1 MKIYYDED
9 ANIDL
14 IKGMRVA
21 VIGYGSQGHAHA
33 NNLHDSGVNVVVGL
47 RNGSNSWSKAEEA
60 GLKVEEVQDAVNNSD
75 LVMILAPDEFQKDIY
90 EKQIQPNL
98 KDNAILAFAHGFNIH
113 FNKIITDDSN
123 SVIMIAPKGPG
134 HTVRSTYKNGGG
146 VPSLIAVY
154 KDAISDEAYCAKDV
168 ALSYAKAN
176 GGTRAGVLETS
187 FREETETDLFGE
199 QAVLCGGMT
208 ALIKAGYETLVE
220 AGYSPEM
227 AYFECLHETKLIVD
241 LIHEG
246 GIANMHYSIS
256 NTAEYGDYVS
266 GPKVITEDTKIA
278 MKGILENIQSGKFAN
293 EFLDDCRQSNDGSG
307 GPAMKSN
314 REATKNHSIETVGSE
329 LRSKMKFLNNE
340 KLVDKEIN

>member
-113 FNKIITDDSN
+113 FNKIIPDDSN

-168 ALSYAKAN
+168 ALAYAKAN

-314 REATKNHSIETVGSE
+314 REATRNHSIETVGSE

>member
-47 RNGSNSWSKAEEA
+47 RNGSNSWNKAEEA
-60 GLKVEEVQDAVNNSD
+60 GLKVEEVQDAVKNSD

-113 FNKIITDDSN
+113 FNKIIPDNSN

-154 KDAISDEAYCAKDV
+154 KDATTDQAYCAKDV

-256 NTAEYGDYVS
+256 NTAEYGDYIS

-293 EFLDDCRQSNDGSG
+293 EFLEDCRQSNDGSG

-314 REATKNHSIETVGSE
+314 REATRNHSIETVGSE

>member
-47 RNGSNSWSKAEEA
+47 RNGSNSWNKAEEA

-113 FNKIITDDSN
+113 FNKIIPDNSN

-154 KDAISDEAYCAKDV
+154 KDAITDQAYCAKDV

-256 NTAEYGDYVS
+256 NTAEYGDYIS

-314 REATKNHSIETVGSE
+314 REATRNHSIETVGSE

>member
-47 RNGSNSWSKAEEA
+47 RNGSNSWNKAEEA

-113 FNKIITDDSN
+113 FNKIIPDDSN

-293 EFLDDCRQSNDGSG
+293 EFLEDCRQSNDGSG

-314 REATKNHSIETVGSE
+314 REATRNHSIETVGSE

>member
-113 FNKIITDDSN
+113 FNKIIPDNSN

-314 REATKNHSIETVGSE
+314 REATRNHSIETVGSE

>member
-113 FNKIITDDSN
+113 FNKIIPDDSN

-154 KDAISDEAYCAKDV
+154 KDAITDQAYCAKDV

-256 NTAEYGDYVS
+256 NTAEYGDYIS

-293 EFLDDCRQSNDGSG
+293 EFLEDCRQSNDGSG

-314 REATKNHSIETVGSE
+314 REATRNHSIETVGSE